1 MKELTDRQAQV
12 WRFVAEFSEKNGWPP
27 SIREIAAFFDVG
39 PGAVQAH
46 LDALK
51 KKGYISWSEKQR
63 QSRALKLT
71 RQEDPDDGTEVK
83 IPILGTVAAGRPLLS
98 EENLNGHV
106 PIAPSVL
113 KKNATYF
120 ALLVRGES
128 MIGAGILDGD
138 LAVIEQ
144 RETAENGQIVVAV
157 VEEERIIL
165 KRFFKESARICLKSE
180 NPAFRDIF
188 TQNARIAGV
197 LSHIIR
203 RY

>member
-27 SIREIAAFFDVG
+27 SMREIAAFFDIGV
-39 PGAVQAH
+39 GAVQAH

-51 KKGYISWSEKQR
+51 KKGFVSWSEKQ
-63 QSRALKLT
+63 SRTLKISK
-71 RQEDPDDGTEVK
+71 QELVTEVK
-83 IPILGTVAAGRPLLS
+83 IPLLGAVAAGKPLLS
-98 EENLNGHV
+98 EENLDGFV
-106 PIAPSVL
+106 PIPPSVL

-128 MIGAGILDGD
+128 MTGAGILDGD

-157 VEEERIIL
+157 VEDERIIL
-165 KRFFKESARICLKSE
+165 KRFYQESARIRLKSE